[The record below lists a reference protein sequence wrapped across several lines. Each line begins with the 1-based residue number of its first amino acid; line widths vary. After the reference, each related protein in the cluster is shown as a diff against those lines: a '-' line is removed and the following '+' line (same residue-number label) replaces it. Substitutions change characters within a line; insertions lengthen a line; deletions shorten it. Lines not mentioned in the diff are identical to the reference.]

1 MSIEFWIGLW
11 KLVLIAGLGLFAT
24 LAVVVTIGG
33 ALDVIKL
40 FRTLRQQHVQ
50 QATDDQSSSGSSE

>member
-11 KLVLIAGLGLFAT
+11 QVVLVAAIALFAA

-33 ALDVIKL
+33 AIDVRKL
-40 FRTLRQQHVQ
+40 FRTLKEQHAEEQ
-50 QATDDQSSSGSSE
+50 DPDAPSE

>member
-11 KLVLIAGLGLFAT
+11 KVVLIVAIGLFAT

-33 ALDVIKL
+33 AIDVHKL
-40 FRTLRQQHVQ
+40 FRTLKEQHAQQQ
-50 QATDDQSSSGSSE
+50 DPDDSSQ

>member
-11 KLVLIAGLGLFAT
+11 TVVLIAGIGLFAT

-33 ALDVIKL
+33 AIDVRKL
-40 FRTLRQQHVQ
+40 FRTLKEQHAQQQ
-50 QATDDQSSSGSSE
+50 DSDDPSQ

>member
-11 KLVLIAGLGLFAT
+11 KVVLIVGIGLFAM

-33 ALDVIKL
+33 AIDVRKL
-40 FRTLRQQHVQ
+40 FRTLKEQHAQQQ
-50 QATDDQSSSGSSE
+50 DQDESSR